1 MKGKTCHTIAEITNL
16 IMCTVLC
23 ISLLYWGEA
32 IAKREIGPFGAPVI
46 GLLLIAC
53 YAMRMT
59 VANFILYAVLHL
71 VPYGLLIIV
80 PPASGRYELMAMYSV
95 LLILDL
101 SYWMK
106 RRSDGFTY
114 VHIAF
119 VLINA
124 IGYLYAAIKGL
135 DALKLLMFV
144 FGILFFALYYVRL
157 FFANAAALAKER
169 NQDEKMPF
177 SEMLEN
183 SFKVAYPFV
192 CASILVMVLVKTDA
206 LDPYALA
213 AYRFFMMIMGKIV
226 GFAVWLFS
234 LIAGLFI
241 KGSKDLPE
249 EMLERSMEQVQ
260 HSLLI
265 EILFTLLYIALLA
278 TAAFLFIRLVIS
290 LIKLIPMR
298 RKMEPTIIEDSDMV
312 EIREHIDKTKSK
324 KDEKLPKIRKRYKKT
339 IEKAV
344 KKGYALNRAHTVR
357 ERMLDLKEK
366 RGEDISALST
376 EYEAVRY
383 GQ

>member
-1 MKGKTCHTIAEITNL
+1 
-16 IMCTVLC
+16 
-23 ISLLYWGEA
+23 
-32 IAKREIGPFGAPVI
+32 
-46 GLLLIAC
+46 
-53 YAMRMT
+53 
-59 VANFILYAVLHL
+59 
-71 VPYGLLIIV
+71 
-80 PPASGRYELMAMYSV
+80 
-95 LLILDL
+95 
-101 SYWMK
+101 
-106 RRSDGFTY
+106 
-114 VHIAF
+114 
-119 VLINA
+119 
-124 IGYLYAAIKGL
+124 
-135 DALKLLMFV
+135 
-144 FGILFFALYYVRL
+144 
-157 FFANAAALAKER
+157 
-169 NQDEKMPF
+169 
-177 SEMLEN
+177 
-183 SFKVAYPFV
+183 
-192 CASILVMVLVKTDA
+192 MVLVKTDA

-357 ERMLDLKEK
+357 ERMHDLKEK
-366 RGEDISALST
+366 RGEDISALSA